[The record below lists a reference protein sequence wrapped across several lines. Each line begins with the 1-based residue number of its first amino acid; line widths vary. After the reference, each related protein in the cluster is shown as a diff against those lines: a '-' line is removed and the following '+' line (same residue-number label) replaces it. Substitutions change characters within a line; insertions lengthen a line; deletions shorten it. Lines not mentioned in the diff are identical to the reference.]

1 MELQNQLD
9 LKSYYTRKT
18 DMQCRYG
25 VSYLADLSK
34 INNNSAEREKFDT
47 KTFSVNI
54 VKENTCINNKARQW
68 NILLFREALKIK
80 GNVRHLIVVSK
91 RPRN

>member
-1 MELQNQLD
+1 
-9 LKSYYTRKT
+9 
-18 DMQCRYG
+18 MQRRYV
-25 VSYLADLSK
+25 VSYLANLSK

-47 KTFSVNI
+47 KTFIVNI
-54 VKENTCINNKARQW
+54 VKGNTCIINKARQW
-68 NILLFREALKIK
+68 DILLFREALKIK

>member
-1 MELQNQLD
+1 
-9 LKSYYTRKT
+9 
-18 DMQCRYG
+18 MQRRYV
-25 VSYLADLSK
+25 VSYLANLSK

-47 KTFSVNI
+47 KTFIVNI
-54 VKENTCINNKARQW
+54 VKGSTCIINKARQW
-68 NILLFREALKIK
+68 DILLFREALKIK

>member
-1 MELQNQLD
+1 
-9 LKSYYTRKT
+9 
-18 DMQCRYG
+18 MQRRY
-25 VSYLADLSK
+25 VESYLANLSK

-47 KTFSVNI
+47 KTFIVNI
-54 VKENTCINNKARQW
+54 VKGNTCIINKARQW
-68 NILLFREALKIK
+68 DILLFREALKIK

>member
-1 MELQNQLD
+1 
-9 LKSYYTRKT
+9 
-18 DMQCRYG
+18 MQRRYV
-25 VSYLADLSK
+25 VSYLANLLK

-47 KTFSVNI
+47 KTFIVNI
-54 VKENTCINNKARQW
+54 VKGNTCIINKARQW
-68 NILLFREALKIK
+68 DILLFREALKIK